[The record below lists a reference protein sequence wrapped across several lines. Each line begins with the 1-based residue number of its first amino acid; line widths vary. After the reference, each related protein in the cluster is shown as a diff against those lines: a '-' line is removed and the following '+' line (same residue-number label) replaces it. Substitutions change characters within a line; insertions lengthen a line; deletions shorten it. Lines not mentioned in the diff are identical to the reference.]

1 MADNENDTP
10 KGTQRAAQD
19 ALEKQVAQ
27 LKREIS
33 KINKTLSDRAEEAV
47 EQASGWSESAADRT
61 SRATQQ
67 LRTQAQTV
75 SETVQQNPGTVST
88 AFVLGG
94 IVGLLLGM
102 MMVHPA
108 ERDHRRWY

>member
-1 MADNENDTP
+1 MADNENETNTP
-10 KGTQRAAQD
+10 NGTQRATQD

-33 KINKTLSDRAEEAV
+33 KINKTLADRAEEA
-47 EQASGWSESAADRT
+47 ASGWYESAADRT

-102 MMVHPA
+102 MMVQPA